1 MRGLLPKLIF
11 EAVAKCAALCRILS
25 LSPMEAAAAEKEL
38 SRLTRTAL
46 RADPQVRVR
55 VNALWS
61 SARSGV
67 GSLND
72 GWSADE
78 VTLRAAK
85 KEGEPGL
92 ANTGF
97 VFSHMAWAQPPLFQA
112 LLRSVPASKE
122 WLSRLSSHAVEP
134 TREPFATP

>member
-1 MRGLLPKLIF
+1 
-11 EAVAKCAALCRILS
+11 
-25 LSPMEAAAAEKEL
+25 MEAAAAEKVL

-92 ANTGF
+92 ANTEF
-97 VFSHMAWAQPPLFQA
+97 VFSHMAWATAVISSITPQL
-112 LLRSVPASKE
+112 PASKE